1 MMLIKIFCSEKDWS
15 EPIYEFLIEKRENT
29 GIKHLNDAKAFIEC
43 SNIQILWIMF
53 MRILMSII

>member
-1 MMLIKIFCSEKDWS
+1 MLIKIFCIVKDWS
-15 EPIYEFLIEKRENT
+15 EPIYELLIEKRENA
-29 GIKHLNDAKAFIEC
+29 GITHLNDAKAFIEC

>member
-1 MMLIKIFCSEKDWS
+1 MMLIKIFCIEKDWS
-15 EPIYEFLIEKRENT
+15 EPIYELLIEKRENA

>member
-1 MMLIKIFCSEKDWS
+1 MKFFCIEKGWS
-15 EPIYEFLIEKRENT
+15 EPIYEFLIEKRENV
-29 GIKHLNDAKAFIEC
+29 GIKHLNDAKVFIEC

>member
-15 EPIYEFLIEKRENT
+15 EPIYEFLIEKRENA

-43 SNIQILWIMF
+43 SNIQMLWIMF